1 MTGLTKSPAR
11 NPLLNRLVIGS
22 ALFVL
27 VCIGLTIFLSRPGE
41 ARGSVL
47 SRGPNGWLA
56 ARKYLEARGARVK
69 LLDEPLDGFKGR
81 GVLVSSFPW
90 QTGVTAEAG
99 EQIEAHLRRGG
110 NVLLAYSGELGNGGE
125 MVAFEGL
132 GLRLGE
138 TRRAVLNP
146 LRWRQFA
153 REEWDLRPAGD
164 LAGGE
169 SVRVWAPRWTPAMPN
184 EERVILRSPKGGP
197 AGAVLK
203 RYEGRLWLVPA
214 DALANSRLANPGNAD
229 FLETLRR
236 RLGDDWTFDEYHHGL
251 ASPRPVES
259 AALGRTLDL
268 ILLHLAVLYVV
279 ALLTLSRRFGPAW
292 SEPPVVTGSAGS
304 FLLGLGALH
313 NRLGHHAG
321 AAARLLERARELD
334 RNLVLPADL
343 DRRAAGAGPRE
354 LVELAREVAR
364 LRAGRPVDSR
374 TIQIPVR
381 GEIEGQTERKT
392 AA

>member
-1 MTGLTKSPAR
+1 LTGMTKGVTR
-11 NPLLNRLVIGS
+11 NRLVLGS

-27 VCIGLTIFLSRPGE
+27 ACVGLTIFLARPGE

-56 ARKYLEARGARVK
+56 ARKYLEARGAKVK

-90 QTGVTAEAG
+90 QGGALAEAG
-99 EQIEAHLRRGG
+99 EQLEEHLRRGG
-110 NVLLAYSGELGNGGE
+110 SVVLAYSGEAGNPGE
-125 MVAFEGL
+125 TVAFEGL
-132 GLRLGE
+132 GLPLAE
-138 TRRAVLNP
+138 TRKVVLNP
-146 LRWRQFA
+146 MQWRRFA
-153 REEWDLRPAGD
+153 REEWDLRTAAD
-164 LAGGE
+164 LKAGE
-169 SVRVWAPRWTPAMPN
+169 SVRVWAPRWTPAIPK
-184 EERVILRSPKGGP
+184 EARVILRSPRGGP

-203 RYEGRLWLVPA
+203 RDEGRLWLVPA
-214 DALANSRLANPGNAD
+214 DAFANSRLANPGNAD
-229 FLETLRR
+229 LLETLRR
-236 RLGDDWTFDEYHHGL
+236 QLGDDWTFDEYHHGL
-251 ASPRPVES
+251 AGPRPVES

-279 ALLTLSRRFGPAW
+279 ALLTLSRRFGPSW

-364 LRAGRPVDSR
+364 LRAGRPALDSR
-374 TIQIPVR
+374 MTQI
-381 GEIEGQTERKT
+381 QTEGET